1 MSNPIFESYEISSL
15 QQDIMERRDV
25 IDRFHQTG
33 QLDRNDTISKIKKLR
48 MTDKEIL
55 QVTAVNLAV
64 SSTPF
69 EQCSNEQ
76 LINELHMQK
85 TILEGKLTEKL
96 KGI

>member
-1 MSNPIFESYEISSL
+1 MNNPIFESYEISSL
-15 QQDIMERRDV
+15 QQDIMERQDM
-25 IDRFHQTG
+25 IDRFNQTG
-33 QLDRNDTISKIKKLR
+33 QLDRNDAISKIKKLR

-55 QVTAVNLAV
+55 QVTAVNLTV

-85 TILEGKLTEKL
+85 AILEGKLTEKL
-96 KGI
+96 RGR

>member
-1 MSNPIFESYEISSL
+1 M
-15 QQDIMERRDV
+15 
-25 IDRFHQTG
+25 IDSFNQNG
-33 QLDRNDTISKIKKLR
+33 QLDHIDSLLKKLH

-64 SSTPF
+64 SSTSF

>member
-1 MSNPIFESYEISSL
+1 MNNPIFESYEISSL
-15 QQDIMERRDV
+15 QQDM
-25 IDRFHQTG
+25 IDRFNQIG
-33 QLDRNDTISKIKKLR
+33 QLNRNDDISKIKKLR
-48 MTDKEIL
+48 MTDKKIL
-55 QVTAVNLAV
+55 QVTVVNLAV

-76 LINELHMQK
+76 FINELHMQK